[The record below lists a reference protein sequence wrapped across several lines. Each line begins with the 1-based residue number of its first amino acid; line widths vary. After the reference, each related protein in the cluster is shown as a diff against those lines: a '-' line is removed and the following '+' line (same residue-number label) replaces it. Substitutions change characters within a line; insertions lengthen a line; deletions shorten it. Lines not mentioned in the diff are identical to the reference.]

1 MKLRGANLPKVTKLK
16 LGLVL
21 SDPQARAGALLALA
35 ALAFLLFGSSTSL
48 VSAPFLHFPLCSP
61 TLLLVR
67 VVGRPVHHND
77 SVRPWG
83 SILVLPR

>member
-48 VSAPFLHFPLCSP
+48 EKLLHFFTFHCA
-61 TLLLVR
+61 
-67 VVGRPVHHND
+67 RP
-77 SVRPWG
+77 PCC
-83 SILVLPR
+83 L